1 MILRRLYKRRVTRV
15 FGRFI
20 PEQRINEIT
29 DSLSEWESFKLL
41 LPRQISRLFFT
52 PVVSDLDALKTVQKM
67 IRDVLRD
74 VPEAVEDKRDGP
86 PTHG

>member
-1 MILRRLYKRRVTRV
+1 MIFRRLYKRSVTRV

-41 LPRQISRLFFT
+41 LPRPISRLFFT
-52 PVVSDLDALKTVQKM
+52 PVMSEIDALRAVQNM
-67 IRDVLRD
+67 LRDVLRD
-74 VPEAVEDKRDGP
+74 EPEAAGDKRDGP
-86 PTHG
+86 RTHG